1 MDKTQETKPTIEE
14 LTTMYLT
21 TLDDKTKKTLEI
33 AKDHLGTSFSL
44 KKSIDFL
51 RWKAEYEKKSIEASE
66 EKSTTQAN

>member
-1 MDKTQETKPTIEE
+1 
-14 LTTMYLT
+14 MYLT
-21 TLDDKTKKTLEI
+21 TLDDKTLKTLEI

-51 RWKAEYEKKSIEASE
+51 KWKAEY

>member
-1 MDKTQETKPTIEE
+1 MEKTQETNPTIEE
-14 LTTMYLT
+14 LTTMYLS

-51 RWKAEYEKKSIEASE
+51 RWKTEYEKKSNE
-66 EKSTTQAN
+66 EKSTSQAN

>member
-1 MDKTQETKPTIEE
+1 MEKTQETNPTIEE

-21 TLDDKTKKTLEI
+21 TLDDKTIKTLEI

-51 RWKAEYEKKSIEASE
+51 RWKAEYEKKCSE
-66 EKSTTQAN
+66 EKSTSQAN

>member
-1 MDKTQETKPTIEE
+1 MDKTQETKTTIEE
-14 LTTMYLT
+14 LTTIYLT
-21 TLDDKTKKTLEI
+21 TLDDKTLKTLEI

-51 RWKAEYEKKSIEASE
+51 KWKAEY

>member
-1 MDKTQETKPTIEE
+1 MDKTQETNPTIEE
-14 LTTMYLT
+14 LTTIYLS
-21 TLDDKTKKTLEI
+21 TLDDKTLKTLEI

-51 RWKAEYEKKSIEASE
+51 KWKAEY

>member
-1 MDKTQETKPTIEE
+1 MKKTQETKLTIEE
-14 LTTMYLT
+14 LTTLYLT
-21 TLDDKTKKTLEI
+21 TLDDKTLKTLEI

-51 RWKAEYEKKSIEASE
+51 KWKAEY

>member
-1 MDKTQETKPTIEE
+1 MEKTQETNPTIEE
-14 LTTMYLT
+14 LTTLYLK
-21 TLDDKTKKTLEI
+21 TLDDKTLKTLEI

-51 RWKAEYEKKSIEASE
+51 KWKADY

>member
-1 MDKTQETKPTIEE
+1 MEKTQETKQTIEE

-51 RWKAEYEKKSIEASE
+51 RWKAEYEKKCNE
-66 EKSTTQAN
+66 EKSTSQAN

>member
-14 LTTMYLT
+14 LTTIYLS
-21 TLDDKTKKTLEI
+21 TLDDKTLKTLEI
-33 AKDHLGTSFSL
+33 AKEHLGTSFSL

-51 RWKAEYEKKSIEASE
+51 KWKAEY

>member
-21 TLDDKTKKTLEI
+21 TLDDKTLKTLEI

-51 RWKAEYEKKSIEASE
+51 KWKAEY

>member
-1 MDKTQETKPTIEE
+1 MEKTQEAKPTIEE
-14 LTTMYLT
+14 LTRLYLT
-21 TLDDKTKKTLEI
+21 TLDDKTLKTLEI

-51 RWKAEYEKKSIEASE
+51 KWKAEY